1 MKIFFYT
8 QSFLRGISPQMTTSN
23 QSEECKHP
31 IPERDR
37 FGIIIISG
45 TRCTSMKC
53 SVHSII
59 PDYST
64 SKQICKYR
72 EYCTRPECMRI
83 HTIDHMMNQIKRIK
97 REKPKSMLHWLES
110 MSVDEFRHFFSI
122 RQQWDFFDEYRMRE
136 IYRPLETHYHLFA
149 NQVREQ
155 QLREQQLRE
164 QQLREQQLREQQ
176 LLEQQLRD
184 QQLREQQLR
193 EQLFKIQMF
202 QQNYISNMLQQGLPN
217 MMAQF
222 SNPSLPVAFGQAM
235 APPMA
240 PPIAQPMAPSMASPM
255 AQPMASIGKLDY
267 TIDRTG
273 RDMSYQS
280 RRDRSRSRSRE
291 RQPRPERI
299 RYF

>member
-1 MKIFFYT
+1 
-8 QSFLRGISPQMTTSN
+8 
-23 QSEECKHP
+23 
-31 IPERDR
+31 
-37 FGIIIISG
+37 
-45 TRCTSMKC
+45 
-53 SVHSII
+53 
-59 PDYST
+59 
-64 SKQICKYR
+64 
-72 EYCTRPECMRI
+72 MRI

-110 MSVDEFRHFFSI
+110 MSVEEFRHFFSI

-136 IYRPLETHYHLFA
+136 IYRPLETRYHLFA
-149 NQVREQ
+149 NQGREQQLREQYLREQQVREQ

-164 QQLREQQLREQQ
+164 QQLREQQLREQESQ
-176 LLEQQLRD
+176 EQKLREQQM
-184 QQLREQQLR
+184 REQQLR
-193 EQLFKIQMF
+193 EQLLKIQMF
-202 QQNYISNMLQQGLPN
+202 QQNYINSILQHGLPN
-217 MMAQF
+217 MMSQF
-222 SNPSLPVAFGQAM
+222 SSPSLPVAFGQAM

-240 PPIAQPMAPSMASPM
+240 PLMASPMAPPMAPPMAQPMAQPR

-291 RQPRPERI
+291 RQPRPERG

>member
-1 MKIFFYT
+1 
-8 QSFLRGISPQMTTSN
+8 
-23 QSEECKHP
+23 
-31 IPERDR
+31 
-37 FGIIIISG
+37 
-45 TRCTSMKC
+45 
-53 SVHSII
+53 
-59 PDYST
+59 
-64 SKQICKYR
+64 
-72 EYCTRPECMRI
+72 
-83 HTIDHMMNQIKRIK
+83 MMNQIKRIK

-136 IYRPLETHYHLFA
+136 IYRPLETRHQIFA
-149 NQVREQ
+149 KQVREQQLREQYLREQ

-176 LLEQQLRD
+176 VRD
-184 QQLREQQLR
+184 QQVREQQVRDQQVREQQVR
-193 EQLFKIQMF
+193 EQLLKIQMF
-202 QQNYISNMLQQGLPN
+202 QQNYINSILQHGLPN

-222 SNPSLPVAFGQAM
+222 SSPSLPVAFGQAM
-235 APPMA
+235 AQPMA
-240 PPIAQPMAPSMASPM
+240 QPVAPSMASPM

-291 RQPRPERI
+291 RQPRPERS